1 MVNHKFFS
9 SLSTSNIYSFRVV
22 VRDGH
27 GKVFYRF
34 RVSLSGKDVDSYFLT
49 LLDAYPSFFRI
60 RVYLIPSYQTI
71 ICL

>member
-9 SLSTSNIYSFRVV
+9 SLSSSKIYSFRVV

-27 GKVFYRF
+27 GKSFYRF

-49 LLDAYPSFFRI
+49 LLDAYPSFFRV
-60 RVYLIPSYQTI
+60 RVYLLPSYQTV
-71 ICL
+71 LFL